1 MGHLTAASQINK
13 TRSRSASR
21 VCAGCPTPVPLALK
35 FWFPSMSPAEIV
47 DAFSGWGY
55 SISPEQVSRPTSDF
69 VLGVYSACLE
79 QVTGITMDSLQ
90 ESVEQSLATTENP
103 EIYSQALVHNLML
116 YHFQRFAN
124 AAKINDFSSKD
135 LYFPDPDRTRSI
147 FSAFINF
154 IKFSEQSETFI
165 NRLRDQSTAVIKERQ
180 AVSEEIVE
188 LEHRMT
194 EFKVKRAEDEPKCQ
208 TLREENAALLEQV
221 ISYKERQMGFLQ
233 DIENL
238 KQEKAALVAEKEKVT
253 TEMSVATEN
262 INRTRSR
269 IVQSPERIKRN
280 INTMGNTAAEDK
292 RTVAANEA
300 KTRDLQ
306 TKIAALLNIE
316 KDVRSCVEQL
326 QTIEKE
332 VRALDAAQKE
342 LGDLRDTLDR
352 KHGERAELVM
362 RRERVHKQ
370 LSNAQEKL
378 ERAQRHVEDKRLA
391 SQQTI
396 ERLQREYE
404 EMSVERRDNDRQV
417 EELRAEAD
425 EIERKMADHMKTSQA
440 ELNELLTEY
449 WKLRHETEVYME
461 TLANKLGMQVRS
473 T

>member
-1 MGHLTAASQINK
+1 MS
-13 TRSRSASR
+13 SA
-21 VCAGCPTPVPLALK
+21 
-35 FWFPSMSPAEIV
+35 FWFPSLPISEVV
-47 DAFSGWGY
+47 DAFTGWGY
-55 SISPEQVSRPTSDF
+55 SVSPEQVARPTSDF
-69 VLGVYSACLE
+69 VLGVYCACVE
-79 QVTGITMDSLQ
+79 QLTGITLDTLQ
-90 ESVEQSLATTENP
+90 EPLEQALATTENP
-103 EIYSQALVHNLML
+103 DMYSQALAHNLL
-116 YHFQRFAN
+116 LFHIQRFAS
-124 AAKINDFSSKD
+124 AAKILDFSAKD
-135 LYFPDPDRTRSI
+135 IYFPDPDRTRSI

-154 IKFSEQSETFI
+154 IKFSEQSEAFI
-165 NRLRDQSTAVIKERQ
+165 NRLRNQSATVIKERQ
-180 AVSEEIVE
+180 AVIEETAD
-188 LEHRMT
+188 LEQRMS
-194 EFKVKRAEDEPKCQ
+194 EFKVKRAEDEPKCEA
-208 TLREENAALLEQV
+208 LRQENAALMEQV
-221 ISYKERQMGFLQ
+221 ISYKDRQMGFLK
-233 DIENL
+233 EVESL

-253 TEMSVATEN
+253 SEMSAVSEN

-280 INTMGNTAAEDK
+280 ISTMGHTAAEEK
-292 RTVAANEA
+292 RTIASNEA

-326 QTIEKE
+326 QVIEKE
-332 VRALDAAQKE
+332 MRALDAAQKE
-342 LGDLRDTLDR
+342 LGDLKDTLDR
-352 KHGERAELVM
+352 KKGERAELMM

-370 LSNAQEKL
+370 FSNAQEKL
-378 ERAQRHVEDKRLA
+378 ERAQRHAEDKRLA

-425 EIERKMADHMKTSQA
+425 EIERKMAEHMKASQA
-440 ELNELLTEY
+440 ELNELLAEY

>member
-1 MGHLTAASQINK
+1 MS
-13 TRSRSASR
+13 SA
-21 VCAGCPTPVPLALK
+21 
-35 FWFPSMSPAEIV
+35 FWFPSLPVSEVV
-47 DAFSGWGY
+47 DAFTGWGY
-55 SISPEQVSRPTSDF
+55 SVSPEQVARPTSDF
-69 VLGVYSACLE
+69 VLGVYSACVE
-79 QVTGITMDSLQ
+79 QLTGITLETLQ
-90 ESVEQSLATTENP
+90 EPIEQALATTDNP
-103 EIYSQALVHNLML
+103 DIYSQALAHNLLL
-116 YHFQRFAN
+116 YHIQRFAS
-124 AAKINDFSSKD
+124 AAKILDFSAKD
-135 LYFPDPDRTRSI
+135 IYFPDPDRTRSI

-154 IKFSEQSETFI
+154 IKFSEQSEAFI
-165 NRLRDQSTAVIKERQ
+165 NRLRNQSTSVIKERQ
-180 AVSEEIVE
+180 AVVEETAE
-188 LEHRMT
+188 LEQRMA
-194 EFKVKRAEDEPKCQ
+194 EFKVKRAEDEPKCEA
-208 TLREENAALLEQV
+208 LRQENAALVEQV
-221 ISYKERQMGFLQ
+221 IAYKDRQMGFLQ
-233 DIENL
+233 EVESL

-253 TEMSVATEN
+253 SEMATVSEN

-280 INTMGNTAAEDK
+280 ISTMGHTAAEDK

-326 QTIEKE
+326 QVIEKE
-332 VRALDAAQKE
+332 MRAVDAAQKE
-342 LGDLRDTLDR
+342 LGDLKDTLDR
-352 KHGERAELVM
+352 KKGERAELMM

-370 LSNAQEKL
+370 FSNAQEKL
-378 ERAQRHVEDKRLA
+378 ERAQRHAEDKRLA

-425 EIERKMADHMKTSQA
+425 EIERKMAEHLKTSQA
-440 ELNELLTEY
+440 ELNELLAEY

>member
-1 MGHLTAASQINK
+1 MAHTDPN
-13 TRSRSASR
+13 
-21 VCAGCPTPVPLALK
+21 LK
-35 FWFPSMSPAEIV
+35 FWFPSMKPSEIV
-47 DAFSGWGY
+47 EAFANWGY
-55 SISPEQVSRPTSDF
+55 SISPEQVAKPTSEF
-69 VLGVYSACLE
+69 VIGVYSACLE
-79 QVTGITMDSLQ
+79 QVTGVSLDALQ
-90 ESVEQSLATTENP
+90 EAVDQSLANTENP
-103 EIYSQALVHNLML
+103 ELYSQALAHDLLL
-116 YHFQRFAN
+116 YHLQRFAR
-124 AAKINDFSSKD
+124 AAKIMDFSARD
-135 LYFPDPDRTRSI
+135 LYFPESDRLRAI
-147 FSAFINF
+147 LSAFINF
-154 IKFSEQSETFI
+154 IKFSEQNEAFLR
-165 NRLRDQSTAVIKERQ
+165 RLREQSSALLKERQ
-180 AVSEEIVE
+180 VVTEEAAE
-188 LEHRMT
+188 LEATMT
-194 EFKVKRAEDEPKCQ
+194 QFKAKRAEDEPKCEA
-208 TLREENAALLEQV
+208 LRQENAALMEQV
-221 ISYKERQMGFLQ
+221 IAYKEKQMGFLQ
-233 DIENL
+233 DIESL

-253 TEMSVATEN
+253 TEMAAATDN
-262 INRTRSR
+262 ISRTRSR

-280 INTMGNTAAEDK
+280 ITSMGNTAAEDK

-352 KHGERAELVM
+352 KQGERSELIM

-396 ERLQREYE
+396 ERLEREYE

-425 EIERKMADHMKTSQA
+425 EIERKMAEHTKSSQA